1 MLSNNQ
7 WSATFESN
15 WLFGYDLHVKVW
27 WMLISSRN
35 ISFMKFHWIQ
45 TLLFGQTWMGPIHI
59 ATYSDRHV
67 MLMLKLYCYLF
78 FYKKFHIKHTK
89 QMLAQRKKKLCDLL
103 MGCDIIWYAHL
114 CMQNAWTGFNEV
126 VLISS
131 FVYFNAVY
139 FFVPVQFA
147 FDCFRFQHINVGKFE
162 ASWCS
167 FSCSFSKCKWLRQ
180 MKSDKITQ
188 VSKASD

>member
-89 QMLAQRKKKLCDLL
+89 QMLAQRKKK
-103 MGCDIIWYAHL
+103 
-114 CMQNAWTGFNEV
+114 TV
-126 VLISS
+126 RLINGMRYNLVCS
-131 FVYFNAVY
+131 FVYAKRV
-139 FFVPVQFA
+139 
-147 FDCFRFQHINVGKFE
+147 DRFQ
-162 ASWCS
+162 W
-167 FSCSFSKCKWLRQ
+167 SCLNFKLCLL
-180 MKSDKITQ
+180 
-188 VSKASD
+188 